1 MMQQEF
7 LEEFKGKFNQYFDLF
22 LLEYPNCAK
31 HVKARCEA
39 EEGTVVTQVAGELMY
54 GEHPIYSL
62 AIECQAMSMCLPQN
76 ILFRLNQ
83 LGLSEVLP
91 FDNVVDWYSWYEKQR
106 LNNESPDKYT
116 TIFFRLN
123 SEIERIILAC
133 SYSDFDRYAEH
144 NCGSFIVSGIQE
156 AAEKDAMESGS
167 DNDNSESPD
176 NLQHNYHFTETT
188 NNNYYTD
195 ARHSL
200 EMQST
205 VLSNG
210 TNIVANVLKL
220 LGMKI

>member
-76 ILFRLNQ
+76 MLFRLNQ

-91 FDNVVDWYSWYEKQR
+91 FDNVVDWYSWYETQR
-106 LNNESPDKYT
+106 VNNESPDKYT

-156 AAEKDAMESGS
+156 SAEKDAMESGS

-176 NLQHNYHFTETT
+176 NRQHNYHFTETT